1 MVEEPGQKPSL
12 KDHFTLNDY
21 TNPSCVR
28 MPAATG
34 YFEIKTSTISHL
46 PNFYGKSNEDPY
58 QHLNEFND
66 LCTTFNVQH
75 LTENA
80 LKLRLFPF
88 SLKDKAKQWLNSL
101 PSNSI
106 TTWAQLHQAFLTKF
120 YPIRK
125 TMEMR
130 NAITNF
136 VMLDGESFHETW
148 ERFNDFQRK
157 CPHHE
162 ILGWQL
168 IKSFYD
174 GLPDQHRHMIDSA
187 CGGTFFSKTE
197 DEAKALFETLAENSQ
212 HQIGRA
218 HV

>member
-1 MVEEPGQKPSL
+1 MAEEQEQKPPL
-12 KDHFTLNDY
+12 KDHFTPNDY
-21 TNPSCVR
+21 TNPSCIQV
-28 MPAATG
+28 PAVTG
-34 YFEIKTSTISHL
+34 HFEIKPSTISYL

-120 YPIRK
+120 YPISK

-136 VMLDGESFHETW
+136 VMLDGESFHEAW
-148 ERFNDFQRK
+148 ERFND
-157 CPHHE
+157 
-162 ILGWQL
+162 L
-168 IKSFYD
+168 
-174 GLPDQHRHMIDSA
+174 
-187 CGGTFFSKTE
+187 
-197 DEAKALFETLAENSQ
+197 
-212 HQIGRA
+212 
-218 HV
+218 